1 METENSL
8 EGKRCVTVG
17 QYSNAAAEKRWL
29 GDKELEGE
37 GCVAVSRCSSSAAET
52 VEDLLLSESA
62 GEPSNAEVQN
72 LRRC

>member
-1 METENSL
+1 MSL
-8 EGKRCVTVG
+8 SVSTAMQQLR
-17 QYSNAAAEKRWL
+17 RD
-29 GDKELEGE
+29 GDKEREGE
-37 GCVAVSRCSSSAAET
+37 GCVAISRCSSSAAET